1 MIEVADAREVTEEDA
16 VLLTEIDNEDVP
28 VT

>member
-1 MIEVADAREVTEEDA
+1 MIEVADAREVIEEDA
-16 VLLTEIDNEDVP
+16 VLLPEMDIEDVP